1 MEVKIK
7 KLIPFIFLFS
17 LILTTS
23 CCNQE
28 ETASETQI
36 EIPNE
41 EELMEKYG
49 PKDLTEEQV
58 DSIIKSVDW
67 TTNKK
72 PTILGSKK
80 AKKGGRLIIG
90 ETGYPATLRPV
101 GENSSYTFNYVLQT
115 LIYETLLGLDPITL
129 EFFPII
135 ADKWCMK
142 EDKKTYL
149 FHINPKAR
157 WEDGRP
163 VTSFDFVATWD
174 LLIDEGLREPFQSDL
189 WKKYERP
196 IALTKNILMVK
207 AKTVDWRL
215 FLYMSSDL
223 FVLPEHIIGKIS
235 AEDFMKDYNTKMLI
249 GSGPYSFEKAK
260 VNESVTL
267 RRNPDW
273 WGKDLEINRGLFNF
287 DIVKVMFYTEEKLVE
302 ENFKKGNTDIYWVHS
317 GVIQKWVNEFVPEK
331 MDEIKYNHIIK
342 QKIHT
347 QAPASKW
354 GYAFNLREEPF
365 NDIRVRKAFYML
377 INRKKILDKFLYNE
391 YQYLDSYHPNSF
403 YENENNPKV
412 RYNPDKAIQLLEEA
426 GYSQKNLNNEGYF
439 VKDGKV
445 FELTLNIIKGI
456 DTRIETFLQ
465 EEFKSVGIKI
475 NLKNVSWATQLKDIH
490 KRNFKIVRSITT
502 SLLFPNPEHAYHSKY
517 ADPDNTN
524 NYWGLKNNRV
534 DEICEEY
541 NNEFDLKKRIELIR
555 ELDSILTNQYMY
567 AFLFYSDAL
576 KLLYW
581 NKFGT
586 PEFVLDRIESLGYWE
601 YMIPKYWWYDEE
613 ADKALQN
620 AIENDLKLPPKPAEI
635 RYWEKYR

>member
-1 MEVKIK
+1 MK
-7 KLIPFIFLFS
+7 KSLLCFLLISLLFT
-17 LILTTS
+17 IS

-28 ETASETQI
+28 ESLQETQI

-41 EELMEKYG
+41 EELMKKYG
-49 PKDLTEEQV
+49 PKDLSVEQI

-235 AEDFMKDYNTKMLI
+235 AEDFMRDYNTKMLI

-391 YQYLDSYHPNSF
+391 YQYLDSYYPNSF

-502 SLLFPNPEHAYHSKY
+502 SLLFPNPEHVYHSKY
-517 ADPDNTN
+517 ADQDNTN

-586 PEFVLDRIESLGYWE
+586 PEFVLDRIESLGFWE
-601 YMIPKYWWYDEE
+601 YMIPKYWWYDED

-620 AIENDLKLPPKPAEI
+620 AIENDLKLPPKPAEV